1 MSRSRGD
8 ASRRLQRPVVVAMV
22 AVRVVQV
29 AVDQIVDVITVGH
42 GLVTATRAML
52 VRCVMAAA
60 FVGRCA
66 S

>member
-1 MSRSRGD
+1 
-8 ASRRLQRPVVVAMV
+8 MV

-52 VRCVMAAA
+52 VRCVVAAA
-60 FVGRCA
+60 FVGRRA